1 MSKDFT
7 YEELL
12 KHASGLE
19 KRVKHL
25 EHRISDHENQTE
37 ILKTKFL
44 TNISHELR
52 TPMNAI
58 LGFSSLMNDNQLL
71 LVDEPTEGL
80 SPLLAK
86 NVLRTLA
93 QIKEFVTVLLV
104 EQNFSAA
111 TAVGDNYYIMDDGKI
126 AHGGK
131 MDDLISNDEL
141 INRYLG
147 VKV

>member
-1 MSKDFT
+1 M
-7 YEELL
+7 L
-12 KHASGLE
+12 AVA
-19 KRVKHL
+19 R
-25 EHRISDHENQTE
+25 
-37 ILKTKFL
+37 
-44 TNISHELR
+44 
-52 TPMNAI
+52 A
-58 LGFSSLMNDNQLL
+58 LMNENQLL

-111 TAVGDNYYIMDDGKI
+111 AAVGDNYYIMDDGKI

-131 MDDLISNDEL
+131 MEDLVSDDEL
-141 INRYLG
+141 IKRYLG